1 MRHTPN
7 LETRR
12 STYSLRAVCTLVVSF
27 AITPLAGAQASN
39 DTTRTIVDGPIGMR
53 VDSTLSALQKN
64 GFSGVA
70 LVAKGGHVVLKKGYG
85 LANRATNLPIVG
97 NSVVQIGSNTKDFT
111 IVAMLQLQ
119 ERGKL
124 SLSDSI
130 TKFFP
135 NVPADKRGITINQLM
150 NHRAGF
156 DQHLGGDW
164 DVITRDEEIKQAL
177 AAKSLF
183 TPGTDRKYSNIGYSL
198 LAAIIEIVSGSSYDV
213 YVRDNILKPLAL
225 TETGYLLPNFNP
237 ARVVHGYRDGKDA
250 GTFLERAHAPD
261 GPYWNLRG
269 NGGML
274 STVSDMYRFYRA
286 LMSDGPL
293 LKPAS
298 RNLFFHPDEPVVLAG
313 SDLTFFF
320 FYSRFPGVGLD
331 IILSTNSSDYPAAK
345 VREAL
350 DAAAGAPNPRGGGAG
365 MQFSIDTGPPAGGR
379 GRGGSGATV
388 QSAGPIDIPDT
399 PAGRGLRRYL
409 SAYSSA
415 NPATMRQFFDNDVL
429 KEPGDTRTT
438 DDRMARMKG
447 MHEDMGAL
455 VPIRIATSSDY
466 AIQVVF
472 RTSDGETAT
481 ITISV
486 EQVAPF
492 RLLGLRVER

>member
-1 MRHTPN
+1 MRRTCKLPIQSSAH
-7 LETRR
+7 
-12 STYSLRAVCTLVVSF
+12 SLALASALAISF
-27 AITPLAGAQASN
+27 AAASSAAAQTNS
-39 DTTRTIVDGPIGMR
+39 DTTRTIIEGPIGMR
-53 VDSTLSALQKN
+53 VDSTLSAMQKN

-70 LVAKGGHVVLKKGYG
+70 LVAKGGRVVLKKGYG
-85 LANRATNLPIVG
+85 LANRATNLPIAG
-97 NSVVQIGSNTKDFT
+97 NSVIQIGSNTKDFT
-111 IVAMLQLQ
+111 IVALLQLQ

-124 SLSDSI
+124 SLGDSI
-130 TKFFP
+130 TKFLP
-135 NVPADKRGITINQLM
+135 NVPADKRGITINQLL

-164 DVITRDEEIKQAL
+164 DVISRDEEIRQAL

-183 TPGTDRKYSNIGYSL
+183 TPGTERKYSNIGYSL

-250 GTFLERAHAPD
+250 GTFLERPHAAD

-331 IILSTNSSDYPAAK
+331 IFLSTSSTDIPAMK

-350 DAAAGAPNPRGGGAG
+350 DIAAGAPVQRGGPGVQVA
-365 MQFSIDTGPPAGGR
+365 IDTGPPAGGR
-379 GRGGSGATV
+379 GRGAAGASTPNAAPV
-388 QSAGPIDIPDT
+388 EIPDT
-399 PAGRGLRRYL
+399 PAGRGLRRFL
-409 SAYSSA
+409 AIYSSA
-415 NPATMRQFFDNDVL
+415 DLEAARKFFETDVVKRPDDTRTIADRVATMREMHDNM
-429 KEPGDTRTT
+429 RTLT
-438 DDRMARMKG
+438 AIK
-447 MHEDMGAL
+447 
-455 VPIRIATSSDY
+455 ITSSSEY
-466 AIQVVF
+466 EISVLF
-472 RTSDGETAT
+472 RTGDGEDAT
-481 ITISV
+481 FTLTV
-486 EQVAPF
+486 EQAAPF
-492 RLLGLRVER
+492 RMLGLRIER